1 MILDKNLVFCE
12 GQDID
17 AISGSS
23 SAVDSTDTITVGKAD
38 FGYKGMFFV
47 VKADEQ
53 IKEAKTDGDVTFS
66 ILASDSSTFASGN
79 VTIFTT
85 TIKNLASETG
95 GLAKDT
101 VLVKALIRDCAG
113 KKYLKAQFTGDGTWV
128 KSDSQGDTM
137 KVSAFITFDY
147 PNQ

>member
-1 MILDKNLVFCE
+1 MVIDKNLVFCE

-47 VKADEQ
+47 VKADEE
-53 IKEAKTDGDVTFS
+53 IKS
-66 ILASDSSTFASGN
+66 ASANGN

-128 KSDSQGDTM
+128 KSDSQGSTM
-137 KVSAFITFDY
+137 KVSAFITFDF